1 MSMVTRFLRVV
12 IYFKKLLLIN
22 SDDPLVSWPLTRRDK
37 LTTYLHL
44 QKAPGHQYKQ
54 SADIPREDSTLKT
67 TKPFDHF
74 TNVKSRDNLKNV
86 YLHLHKTYGD

>member
-1 MSMVTRFLRVV
+1 MSMVTKFVRVV
-12 IYFKKLLLIN
+12 TYFKKLLLIN
-22 SDDPLVSWPLTRRDK
+22 SNDPSMSWPLTRRDK

-44 QKAPGHQYKQ
+44 QNAHGHRYKQ
-54 SADIPREDSTLKT
+54 SADIPWEDSTLKT

-74 TNVKSRDNLKNV
+74 TNVRSRENLKNL